1 MNLSDPIAALEIGTA
16 NTVIAIAD
24 RIGGGRIKIAA
35 VESIPSIGV
44 RKSQITDLSQA
55 VHSVSAVQK
64 KLEKEHGFTL
74 GNCFLA
80 VTGTHVKAITRNN
93 QLPITEKVVREEDIN
108 EIRDRAADAG
118 LDPNE
123 WILLADEVLWYTL
136 DNVDHI
142 SSPKGMSG
150 KLLELE
156 TFYVH
161 GSRRRVEDAQ
171 NAADAARLEVQ
182 EIHYAGLCAADAVLS
197 RQDRQDGVLLVDLGG
212 GTTSLVAYV
221 EEKLVYAEVIGVGG
235 DHVTDD
241 IKTAFSITDKLA
253 EEIKKS
259 SASAIIET
267 NDISTRVAIPASS
280 VGSKESTI
288 SRRALNTVVNA
299 RMQELFEIIRERLE
313 ENDLLHRIG
322 GGVVFTGG
330 GSDLRN
336 IIPLAQSVLGC
347 NARIGRLI
355 PEIEGL
361 EKEENP
367 AKYAT
372 IAGLLYKAQANNQS
386 RSFMD
391 SIKSFF
397 GGGSSK

>member
-1 MNLSDPIAALEIGTA
+1 MSLSDPIAALEIGTT
-16 NTVIAIAD
+16 NTVIAVAD
-24 RIGGGRIKIAA
+24 RIGSGRIKIVA
-35 VESIPSIGV
+35 VENIPSIGV
-44 RKSQITDLSQA
+44 RKSRITDLSQA

-64 KLEKEHGFTL
+64 KLEKEHGLTL
-74 GNCFLA
+74 GNCYLA
-80 VTGTHVKAITRNN
+80 VTGTHVKSITRNN
-93 QLPITEKVVREEDIN
+93 QLPVAEKTVREEDIN

-123 WILLADEVLWYTL
+123 WFLLADEVLWYTL

-161 GSRRRVEDAQ
+161 GSKRRVEDAR
-171 NAADAARLEVQ
+171 NAADAAKLEVLEVQ
-182 EIHYAGLCAADAVLS
+182 YAGLCAADAVLT
-197 RQDRQDGVLLVDLGG
+197 RQDKQDGVLLIDLGG
-212 GTTSLVAYV
+212 GTTSLVAYI
-221 EEKLVYAEVIGVGG
+221 EEKLVFTEVIGVGG

-253 EEIKKS
+253 EEIKKE

-267 NDISTRVAIPASS
+267 NDVSTRVTIPASS
-280 VGSKESTI
+280 VGLKDSTI

-299 RMQELFEIIRERLE
+299 RMQELFEIIHERME
-313 ENDLLHRIG
+313 ENDLLHRTGAGI
-322 GGVVFTGG
+322 VLTGG
-330 GSDLRN
+330 GSGMKN
-336 IIPLAQSVLGC
+336 VVALAESVLGC
-347 NARIGRLI
+347 RVRIGRLV

-361 EKEENP
+361 EKEDNS

-372 IAGLLYKAQANNQS
+372 IAGLLYRAQSASQPQG
-386 RSFMD
+386 FMD
-391 SIKSFF
+391 SINNFF
-397 GGGSSK
+397 RGAFAK